1 MRILIVDDDTKK
13 YNHLVQYFP
22 KFVYSKDEAY
32 KTLQTSSYDILFINT
47 RFNEDFVNKI
57 RNIDPYIPIYLVNLA
72 NDGKCMVEYASLIDG
87 YLITVD
93 QVEQKIERLITQKQ
107 YVNA

>member
-1 MRILIVDDDTKK
+1 
-13 YNHLVQYFP
+13 
-22 KFVYSKDEAY
+22 
-32 KTLQTSSYDILFINT
+32 
-47 RFNEDFVNKI
+47 
-57 RNIDPYIPIYLVNLA
+57 
-72 NDGKCMVEYASLIDG
+72 MVEYASLIDG